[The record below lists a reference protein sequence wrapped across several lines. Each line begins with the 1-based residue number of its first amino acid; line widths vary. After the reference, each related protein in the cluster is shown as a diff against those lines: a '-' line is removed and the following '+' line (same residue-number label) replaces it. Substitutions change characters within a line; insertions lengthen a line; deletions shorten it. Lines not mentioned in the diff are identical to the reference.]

1 MGGKKQK
8 RRAMILSREL
18 FRELYETEESIAGI
32 GMRVGYSNPGKF
44 SAAFQ
49 SGDEPYPIGL
59 PENDH
64 ILSINCLDKKT
75 IFRYDFG

>member
-1 MGGKKQK
+1 MGWKKQK
-8 RRAMILSREL
+8 WRAMILSREL

-32 GMRVGYSNPGKF
+32 GMRVGYSNPGSF
-44 SAAFQ
+44 SV
-49 SGDEPYPIGL
+49 GDEPYPIGL